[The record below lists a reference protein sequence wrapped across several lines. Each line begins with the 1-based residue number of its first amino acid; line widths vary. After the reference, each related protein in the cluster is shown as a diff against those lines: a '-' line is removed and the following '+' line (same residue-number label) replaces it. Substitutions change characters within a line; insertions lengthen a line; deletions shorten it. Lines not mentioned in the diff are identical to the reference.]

1 MAVYK
6 QCITGVS
13 PIRVSA
19 AYPAYSDGSY
29 HGGIDT
35 VHKDHKAYAPMA
47 GTIVTAHKWQGGTT
61 GNDSWGNYIVIK
73 MSDNSYWLAAHFA
86 QQIHSVGETI
96 TRGQFIGQQGQTGN
110 ASGIHTHWEYWVGGY
125 GTANRTDPSAILGI
139 PNQVGTWEV
148 EWDAGGEPGP
158 GPGPG
163 PGPWPTGKLPVW
175 LLFKMAKG
183 GKLL

>member
-19 AYPAYSDGSY
+19 AYPTYSDGSP

-47 GTIVTAHKWQGGTT
+47 GTVVTAHTWQGGTT
-61 GNDSWGNYIVIK
+61 GNDSWGNYIVVK

-86 QQIHSVGETI
+86 KQIHNVGI
-96 TRGQFIGQQGQTGN
+96 
-110 ASGIHTHWEYWVGGY
+110 SIHALLAESDSPR
-125 GTANRTDPSAILGI
+125 TADNTACTPFLSTLSLRRATDL
-139 PNQVGTWEV
+139 
-148 EWDAGGEPGP
+148 
-158 GPGPG
+158 
-163 PGPWPTGKLPVW
+163 
-175 LLFKMAKG
+175 
-183 GKLL
+183 